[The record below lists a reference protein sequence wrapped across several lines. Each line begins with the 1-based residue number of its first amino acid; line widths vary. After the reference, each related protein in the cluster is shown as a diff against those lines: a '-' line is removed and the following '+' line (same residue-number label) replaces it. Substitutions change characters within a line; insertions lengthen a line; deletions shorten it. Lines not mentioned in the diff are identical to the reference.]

1 METAIGVFKSRE
13 RAEETLKELL
23 ARKVPQESIVF
34 LTTSETEAVSVA
46 KEVGTYAGGFL
57 GGAAGMTAGVVATT
71 IFLIPGLGQA
81 FAIGLGATALLG
93 LAGARAG
100 SAVAK
105 AAADESAPMALPD
118 NDDAALFRKV
128 LKDGNSV
135 IIVRTEWKDV
145 ANAAVQ
151 VLDSMSLATGAKTST
166 KMQASSRRVGDVS
179 VVDVKGRITLGEGN
193 EIIRELVAEL
203 TAQGNTR
210 IVFNLLEV
218 DHIDSAGIG
227 ELVRTHSSLRRQGG
241 QLKLASPSG
250 KVKDVLKMTSLHA
263 VFDIHENEASAVR
276 SFGSSAAVS

>member
-1 METAIGVFKSRE
+1 METAVGVFKSRE
-13 RAEETLKELL
+13 RAEEALKELL
-23 ARKVPQESIVF
+23 ERKVPQESIVF

-71 IFLIPGLGQA
+71 ILLIPGLGQA
-81 FAIGLGATALLG
+81 FAIGLGATALFG

-105 AAADESAPMALPD
+105 AAADESTPMSLPD
-118 NDDAALFRKV
+118 NEDAALFRKV
-128 LKDGNSV
+128 LKDGHSV

-145 ANAAVQ
+145 ASAAVQ
-151 VLDSMSLATGAKTST
+151 VLDRMSVGAGRKTST
-166 KMQASSRRVGDVS
+166 KMQASARRIGDVS
-179 VVDVKGRITLGEGN
+179 VIDVKGRITLGEGN

-203 TAQGNTR
+203 TAQGNKR

-227 ELVRTHSSLRRQGG
+227 ELVRTHSTLRRQGG
-241 QLKLASPSG
+241 QLKLASASG

-263 VFDIHENEASAVR
+263 VFDIHENESSAVK
-276 SFGSSAAVS
+276 SFGNSATAS

>member
-13 RAEETLKELL
+13 RAEEALKELL
-23 ARKVPQESIVF
+23 ERKVPQESIAF

-71 IFLIPGLGQA
+71 ILLIPGLGQA
-81 FAIGLGATALLG
+81 FAIGLGATALFG
-93 LAGARAG
+93 LVGARAG

-105 AAADESAPMALPD
+105 AAADESAPMSLPD
-118 NDDAALFRKV
+118 NEDAALFRKV
-128 LKDGNSV
+128 LKDGHSV

-145 ANAAVQ
+145 ASAAVQ
-151 VLDSMSLATGAKTST
+151 VLDRVSVGAGVKTST
-166 KMQASSRRVGDVS
+166 RMQASSRQVGDVS

-203 TAQGNTR
+203 TAQGNKR
-210 IVFNLLEV
+210 IVFNLIEV

-227 ELVRTHSSLRRQGG
+227 ELVRTHSTLRRQGG

-250 KVKDVLKMTSLHA
+250 KVKDVLKMTSLHS
-263 VFDIHENEASAVR
+263 VFDIHENESSAVK
-276 SFGSSAAVS
+276 SFGSSAAAS

>member
-1 METAIGVFKSRE
+1 METAIGVFNSRE
-13 RAEETLKELL
+13 SAERALKELL
-23 ARKVPQESIVF
+23 DHKVPQESIAF

-100 SAVAK
+100 SAVGK
-105 AAADESAPMALPD
+105 AASDESTPMAVP
-118 NDDAALFRKV
+118 NEEDAALFRKV
-128 LKDGNSV
+128 LKDGHSV
-135 IIVRTEWKDV
+135 IIVRTEWKEV

-151 VLDSMSLATGAKTST
+151 VLDRLSGAAEAKTIS
-166 KMQASSRRVGDVS
+166 KMQATSREVGDVS

-193 EIIRELVAEL
+193 VIIRELVAEL
-203 TAQGNTR
+203 SAQGKR
-210 IVFNLLEV
+210 HIVFNLLEV

-241 QLKLASPSG
+241 LLKLACPSG
-250 KVKDVLKMTSLHA
+250 KVKDVLKMTSLHS
-263 VFDIHENEASAVR
+263 VFDIHETEASAVK
-276 SFGSSAAVS
+276 SFRSSAAS

>member
-1 METAIGVFKSRE
+1 METAIGVFKTRE
-13 RAEETLKELL
+13 KAEQALKELL
-23 ARKVPQESIVF
+23 ERKVPQESIVF

-46 KEVGTYAGGFL
+46 KDVGTYAGGFL

-71 IFLIPGLGQA
+71 ILLIPGLGQA

-105 AAADESAPMALPD
+105 AAADESAPVSLPD
-118 NDDAALFRKV
+118 NEDAALFRKV
-128 LKDGNSV
+128 LKDGHSV
-135 IIVRTEWKDV
+135 IIVRTEWKEV

-151 VLDSMSLATGAKTST
+151 VLDQMSVSTGGKTST
-166 KMQASSRRVGDVS
+166 KMQASSRQIGDVS
-179 VVDVKGRITLGEGN
+179 VIDVKGRITLGEGN

-203 TAQGNTR
+203 TAKGNKR

-227 ELVRTHSSLRRQGG
+227 ELVRTHSTLRRQGG

-250 KVKDVLKMTSLHA
+250 KVKDVLKMTSLHS
-263 VFDIHENEASAVR
+263 VFDIHESESSAVK
-276 SFGSSAAVS
+276 SFGSSAAGS

>member
-1 METAIGVFKSRE
+1 MESAIGVFKSRE
-13 RAEETLKELL
+13 RAEEALKELIGH
-23 ARKVPQESIVF
+23 KVPQESIAF

-71 IFLIPGLGQA
+71 ILLIPGLGQA
-81 FAIGLGATALLG
+81 FAIGLGATALFG

-105 AAADESAPMALPD
+105 AAADESVAMSLPD
-118 NDDAALFRKV
+118 NEDAALFRKV
-128 LKDGNSV
+128 LKDGHSV

-151 VLDSMSLATGAKTST
+151 VLDRMSVSTGGKTST
-166 KMQASSRRVGDVS
+166 KMQASSRQIGDVS

-203 TAQGNTR
+203 TAQGNKR
-210 IVFNLLEV
+210 IVFNLVEV

-227 ELVRTHSSLRRQGG
+227 ELVRTHSTLRRQGG

-250 KVKDVLKMTSLHA
+250 KVKDVLKMTSLHS
-263 VFDIHENEASAVR
+263 VFDIHEDESSAVK
-276 SFGSSAAVS
+276 SFGSSAAAS

>member
-13 RAEETLKELL
+13 RAEEALKELL
-23 ARKVPQESIVF
+23 ERKVPQESIAF

-71 IFLIPGLGQA
+71 ILLIPGLGQA
-81 FAIGLGATALLG
+81 FAIGLGATALFG

-105 AAADESAPMALPD
+105 AAADESAPMSLPD
-118 NDDAALFRKV
+118 NEDAALFRKV
-128 LKDGNSV
+128 LKDGHSV
-135 IIVRTEWKDV
+135 IIVRTEWKEV

-151 VLDSMSLATGAKTST
+151 VLDRMSVGAGVKTST
-166 KMQASSRRVGDVS
+166 RMQATSRQVGDVS

-193 EIIRELVAEL
+193 IVIRELVAEL
-203 TAQGNTR
+203 TAQGNKH
-210 IVFNLLEV
+210 IVLNLLEV

-241 QLKLASPSG
+241 QLKLASVSG
-250 KVKDVLKMTSLHA
+250 KVKEVLKMTSLNS
-263 VFDIHENEASAVR
+263 VFDLHDNE
-276 SFGSSAAVS
+276 

>member
-1 METAIGVFKSRE
+1 METAIGVFRSRE
-13 RAEETLKELL
+13 RAEEALKELL
-23 ARKVPQESIVF
+23 ERKVPQESVAF

-71 IFLIPGLGQA
+71 ILLIPGLGQA
-81 FAIGLGATALLG
+81 FAIGLGATALFG

-105 AAADESAPMALPD
+105 AAADESAPVSLPD
-118 NDDAALFRKV
+118 NEDAALFRKV
-128 LKDGNSV
+128 LKDGHSV

-145 ANAAVQ
+145 AKAAVQ
-151 VLDSMSLATGAKTST
+151 VLDRLSVGAGVKTST
-166 KMQASSRRVGDVS
+166 KMQASSRQIGDVS

-193 EIIRELVAEL
+193 EIIRELVSEL
-203 TAQGNTR
+203 TAQGNKR
-210 IVFNLLEV
+210 IVFNLIEV

-227 ELVRTHSSLRRQGG
+227 ELVRTHSTLRRQGG

-263 VFDIHENEASAVR
+263 VFDIHENETSAVE
-276 SFGSSAAVS
+276 SFGSSAAAS

>member
-1 METAIGVFKSRE
+1 METAIGVFRSRE
-13 RAEETLKELL
+13 RAEEALKELL
-23 ARKVPQESIVF
+23 ERKVPQESVAF

-71 IFLIPGLGQA
+71 ILLIPGLGQA
-81 FAIGLGATALLG
+81 FAIGLGATALFG

-105 AAADESAPMALPD
+105 AAADESAPVSLPD
-118 NDDAALFRKV
+118 NEDAALFRKV
-128 LKDGNSV
+128 LKDGHSV

-145 ANAAVQ
+145 AKAAVQ
-151 VLDSMSLATGAKTST
+151 VLDRLSVGAGVKTST
-166 KMQASSRRVGDVS
+166 KMQASSRQIGDVS

-193 EIIRELVAEL
+193 EIIRELVSEL
-203 TAQGNTR
+203 TAQGNKR
-210 IVFNLLEV
+210 IVFNLIEV

-227 ELVRTHSSLRRQGG
+227 ELVRTHSTLRRQGG

-263 VFDIHENEASAVR
+263 VFDIHENETSAVK
-276 SFGSSAAVS
+276 SFGSSAAAS

>member
-1 METAIGVFKSRE
+1 METAIGVFRSRE
-13 RAEETLKELL
+13 RAEEALKELL
-23 ARKVPQESIVF
+23 ERKVPQESVAF

-71 IFLIPGLGQA
+71 ILLIPGLGQA
-81 FAIGLGATALLG
+81 FAIGLGATALFG

-105 AAADESAPMALPD
+105 AAADESAPVSLPD
-118 NDDAALFRKV
+118 NENAALFRKV
-128 LKDGNSV
+128 LKDGHSV

-145 ANAAVQ
+145 AKAAVQ
-151 VLDSMSLATGAKTST
+151 VLDRLSVGAGVKTST
-166 KMQASSRRVGDVS
+166 KMQASSRQIGDVS

-193 EIIRELVAEL
+193 EIIRELVSEL
-203 TAQGNTR
+203 TAQGNKR
-210 IVFNLLEV
+210 IVFNLIEV

-227 ELVRTHSSLRRQGG
+227 ELVRTHSTLRRQGG

-263 VFDIHENEASAVR
+263 VFDIHENETSAVE
-276 SFGSSAAVS
+276 SFGSSAAAS